1 MLVNCIISNKLF
13 FQPVSGKGDGESSN
27 EDRVEGETDKVDV
40 ENTTLTEDLIENMVN
55 DEALNDLV
63 AKQLDRGEG
72 KW

>member
-1 MLVNCIISNKLF
+1 MLVKCITADELF
-13 FQPVSGKGDGESSN
+13 CQPVSGKGDGESSD

-40 ENTTLTEDLIENMVN
+40 ENTTLKEDLIENMVN